1 MSFTSPPLVT
11 HSLIS
16 MSEDTQDN
24 GMHPNRKAILALLR
38 MADEDMLHESSNPV
52 YLRLKED
59 SKGLEL
65 IR

>member
-1 MSFTSPPLVT
+1 
-11 HSLIS
+11 

-24 GMHPNRKAILALLR
+24 GMHPNQKAILALLQ
-38 MADEDMLHESSNPV
+38 MADKDMLHESGNPV

-65 IR
+65 IW